1 MLVEAL
7 DQELWQIKL
16 QISHAYIE
24 EFNEKGY
31 AIVPI
36 QEFISWLYN
45 TGLRAALLVS
55 FCSLKTPLSA
65 NPTSK

>member
-36 QEFISWLYN
+36 RSYLGY
-45 TGLRAALLVS
+45 TTVS

-65 NPTSK
+65 NPTSCDMEDRF